1 MTSNNLKILFS
12 HETTIIDKSVSW
24 YICME
29 ICQYPPP
36 YLSIYV
42 YININMNIN
51 TYIYTYTY
59 IYLTTVLE
67 ICPVITY
74 MYEIM

>member
-1 MTSNNLKILFS
+1 
-12 HETTIIDKSVSW
+12 
-24 YICME
+24 ME